1 MAITCEE
8 VSSERL
14 RLWLEGL
21 KLPLHEYDYIKET
34 SAENL
39 AKTVQ
44 TCLRTQNQI
53 MHSLNQVIDHLLETL
68 PVRRVDGSRK
78 EAEKE

>member
-14 RLWLEGL
+14 RLWLEQL
-21 KLPLHEYDYIKET
+21 KLPLHDYHYIKET
-34 SAENL
+34 SQENL

-44 TCLRTQNQI
+44 TCLWTQNQI

-68 PVRRVDGSRK
+68 PEVKSHMLML
-78 EAEKE
+78 EAEK